1 MPIYE
6 YQCEK
11 CCHCFETLVLSG
23 DDEKISCPECGH
35 DRTKR
40 LMSSSCFIGGSAGK
54 GCNSNAP
61 KGFS

>member
-11 CCHCFETLVLSG
+11 CCHCFEVLVFCS
-23 DDEKISCPECGH
+23 DDEGTCCPECGH
-35 DRTKR
+35 KKTKR
-40 LMSSSCFIGGSAGK
+40 LMSSSCFIGGSSGK
-54 GCNSNAP
+54 GCSTNAP

>member
-11 CCHCFETLVLSG
+11 CCHCFEILVMCG
-23 DDEKISCPECGH
+23 DDEKICCPECGH
-35 DRTKR
+35 TRTKR
-40 LMSSSCFIGGSAGK
+40 LMSSSCFIGGSTDK
-54 GCNSNAP
+54 GCSPNAP